1 MPSDCSHFLPV
12 SGIVSGNDTGADK
25 KENPIY
31 KLHKSACLWGV
42 DHASL
47 RTTHF
52 QSSAFLI
59 RGGVVCNGSARVSNN
74 ELRGHLV
81 QAAIQGVALHQVY

>member
-1 MPSDCSHFLPV
+1 MPPVYRHFLPAF
-12 SGIVSGNDTGADK
+12 GIVSGNDTGADK
-25 KENPIY
+25 EENPIY
-31 KLHKSACLWGV
+31 KLYKFACLWGV

-59 RGGVVCNGSARVSNN
+59 GGGVVCNGPARVSNN
-74 ELRGHLV
+74 ELCGHPV
-81 QAAIQGVALHQVY
+81 QVTI